1 MAVNKVVYNGKVL
14 IDLTG
19 ITVTPDTLAEGY
31 TAIDATGNLIEGTAK
46 SEGGSFDLTP
56 AICGEA
62 ICGLTVCGVI

>member
-1 MAVNKVVYNGKVL
+1 MAVNKVIYGGETL

-19 ITVTPDTLAEGY
+19 ITVRPDALAEGY
-31 TAIDATGNLIEGTAK
+31 TAIDAAGKLIEGTAK